1 MRAQLAID
9 QSTSATKAVLFGP
22 GGTVLHRASCEHRQ
36 YYPAPGL
43 VEHDAEEIW
52 RNVLA
57 LSGEVLASAPATIT
71 KLVCVSIANQR
82 ETVVVFDRRTGHPLM
97 PAIVWQCRRGAQLCA
112 AQRDLGRNPG
122 VLARTGLPIDGY
134 FSASKLQWIM
144 RNVPEIAGR
153 LASGEALCGTIDTY
167 LIYRLTRGAVFATDH
182 TNASRTLLYNLH
194 THKWDEELCEWWQ
207 IPRQALAEIRS
218 SDAHFGETDLGGLL
232 ANTVPIYGVM
242 GDSQAALFSQRC
254 LETGSAKVTF
264 GTGSSILINTGSQRP
279 RASTNALAAV
289 AWVRGDQPVFA
300 AEGMINSSAA
310 TLSWLRTQLGVL
322 DDIADA
328 ERIAKEV
335 GDAGSVYLV
344 PAFSGLGAP
353 YWRDDVRAAII
364 GLTAHSDRRHLVRAA
379 LESIAYQLRDVID
392 AMRAETGLQLTD
404 LRADGGPTTNAL
416 LMQFVADLLRV
427 NLRVTRGSDSAA
439 SGAALMG
446 ALATGAAASV
456 ADFNI
461 PGDEVIYQPRMT
473 AAQAQARY
481 AGWQR
486 AVSQVLYGAPGT

>member
-9 QSTSATKAVLFGP
+9 QSTSATKVVLFGP
-22 GGTVLHRASCEHRQ
+22 GGALLHRVHCEHRQ

-57 LSGEVLASAPATIT
+57 LSGEVLASAPVTVT

-82 ETVVVFDRRTGHPLM
+82 ETVVVFDRRTGTPLM
-97 PAIVWQCRRGAQLCA
+97 PAIVWQCRRGVQLCA
-112 AQRDLGRNPG
+112 AQRDLGRNAA
-122 VLARTGLPIDGY
+122 VMARTGLPIDGY
-134 FSASKLQWIM
+134 FSASKLQWIV
-144 RNVPEIAGR
+144 RNRPDIAGQ
-153 LASGEALCGTIDTY
+153 LACGEALCGTMDTY
-167 LIYRLTRGAVFATDH
+167 LIYRLTRGTVFATDH

-194 THKWDEELCEWWQ
+194 THEWDEELCAWWGV
-207 IPRQALAEIRS
+207 PRRALAEIRS
-218 SDAHFGETDLGGLL
+218 SDGHFGGTDLGGLL
-232 ANTVPIYGVM
+232 SSAVPICGVM

-264 GTGSSILINTGSQRP
+264 GTGSSILVNTGTQLP
-279 RASTNALAAV
+279 RAGTNSLAALAWMRAERAV
-289 AWVRGDQPVFA
+289 YA

-310 TLSWLRTQLGVL
+310 TLSWLRTQLGLL

-328 ERIAKEV
+328 ERISAEV

-353 YWRDDVRAAII
+353 YWRDDARAAIV

-379 LESIAYQLRDVID
+379 LESIAYQLRDVLD
-392 AMRAETGLQLTD
+392 AMRAETGMQLRE

-427 NLRVTRGSDSAA
+427 TLRVTRGPDSAA

-446 ALATGAAASV
+446 ALAARAVAS
-456 ADFNI
+456 ATDFAV
-461 PGDEVIYQPRMT
+461 PGDEVIYEPKMT
-473 AAQAQARY
+473 TAQAEARY

-486 AVSQVLYGAPGT
+486 AVSQVLHAAPST

>member
-9 QSTSATKAVLFGP
+9 QSTSATKAVLLGAD
-22 GGTVLHRASCEHRQ
+22 GTVLHRASCEHRQ
-36 YYPAPGL
+36 YYPAPGM

-57 LSGEVLASAPATIT
+57 LCGEVLASAPATLT
-71 KLVCVSIANQR
+71 KLTCVSIANQR
-82 ETVVVFDRRTGHPLM
+82 ETVVVFDRRSGRPLM

-112 AQRDLGRNPG
+112 AQRDLGRNPT

-134 FSASKLQWIM
+134 FSASKLQWIV
-144 RNVPEIAGR
+144 RNVPEIR
-153 LASGEALCGTIDTY
+153 EQLACGEALCGTIDTY

-194 THKWDEELCEWWQ
+194 THRWDEELCDWWEV
-207 IPRQALAEIRS
+207 PRRALAAILS
-218 SDAHFGETDLGGLL
+218 SDAHFGDTELGGLL
-232 ANTVPIYGVM
+232 ASPVPICGVM

-264 GTGSSILINTGSQRP
+264 GTGSSILVNTGSQVP
-279 RASTNALAAV
+279 RATVNTLAAL
-289 AWVRGDQPVFA
+289 AWVRGEQPVFA

-310 TLSWLRTQLGVL
+310 TLTWLRSQLGVL

-328 ERIAKEV
+328 ERICQEV

-353 YWRDDVRAAII
+353 YWRDDARAAIV

-379 LESIAYQLRDVID
+379 VESIAYQLRDVID
-392 AMRAETGLQLTD
+392 AMRAETGLELQE

-427 NLRVTRGSDSAA
+427 NLRVSGGSDSAA

-446 ALATGAAASV
+446 ALARGAVASA

-461 PGDEVIYQPRMT
+461 PGDEVLYQPKMT

-486 AVSQVLYGAPGT
+486 AVSQVLYGALNN